1 MMLVDADQS
10 HIPTPFVGFDTCGEA
25 FLSQGRV
32 FRGIYSG
39 NGPLYRAVLRTCET
53 ADLFRFG
60 IVATRESPVN
70 PCPHLRY
77 DLVLEHERIP
87 FVSYPHEWS
96 GSMLKAAALFHIDLY
111 IMLGTH
117 GLTIKDWHPYNILFK
132 GTKPVF
138 VDFTSIIPIDN
149 LQNEEY
155 LASPYVPPLFRRAW
169 DTTSAHFYEMY
180 RRMFVPYFLLPLY
193 LMDREQHSRARM
205 RMSETILNASG
216 SVIARREVFP
226 PVSFDEWRFGARLF
240 LKMLALVDRGP
251 VKRRFLELLR
261 EEVQALSVSPR
272 SSAYGNYYAAKNEE
286 LGFEP
291 SCDWTNKHR
300 ISYEA
305 LKRFQPQT
313 SLDIGCNTGWFSVL
327 AAKLGSQVVAVD
339 MDEACVNLLYARAE
353 REELPILPLVMDV
366 TKPTSDVWPLAY
378 DSEPSRSLIGGDHP
392 LLLSADKRL
401 RCEMVL
407 ALALVHHLALGQ
419 GLSFNEIA
427 RRLSDFA
434 KKYLLVEFVAREDK
448 LIVDEPSFFPAFNT
462 NPHRFDWYTL
472 DNFLQELRGYFRQ
485 VEITEP
491 CAGSRVMLTCTR

>member
-1 MMLVDADQS
+1 MMLLDVDQPR
-10 HIPTPFVGFDTCGEA
+10 IPTPLVGFDSGGEA

-39 NGPLYRAVLRTCET
+39 NGSLYRAVLRTCEA

-60 IVATRESPVN
+60 IVATRESPDN

-87 FVSYPHEWS
+87 FISYPHEWP

-111 IMLGTH
+111 IMLGAH

-132 GTKPVF
+132 GTEPVF

-149 LQNEEY
+149 LQDEGY
-155 LASPYVPPLFRRAW
+155 LTPSYVPPLFRRAW
-169 DTTSAHFYEMY
+169 NTTSAHFYEMY

-193 LMDREQHSRARM
+193 LMDREQHGRART

-226 PVSFDEWRFGARLF
+226 NVSFDGWRFRAKLF

-261 EEVQALSVSPR
+261 EEVQGLSASPR
-272 SSAYGNYYAAKNEE
+272 SSAYSNYYAAKNEE

-291 SCDWTNKHR
+291 SWNWTDKQR
-300 ISYEA
+300 VTYEA
-305 LKRFQPQT
+305 IKRFQPRT
-313 SLDIGCNTGWFSVL
+313 LLDIGCNTGWFSVL
-327 AAKLGSQVVAVD
+327 AANLGCQVVAVD
-339 MDEACVNLLYARAE
+339 MDEACVNSLYDRAK
-353 REELPILPLVMDV
+353 REGLPILPLVMDV
-366 TKPTSDVWPLAY
+366 TKPTPDVWPLAY
-378 DSEPSRSLIGGDHP
+378 DSEPPLSLIGGNYP

-401 RCEMVL
+401 RCDMVL

-427 RRLSDFA
+427 RRLSDFT
-434 KKYLLVEFVAREDK
+434 KKYLLVEFVAREDQ
-448 LIVDEPSFFPAFNT
+448 LIVGEPSFFSAFNA
-462 NPHRFDWYTL
+462 NPRQFDWYTL

-491 CAGSRVMLTCTR
+491 CAGSRVILICTK